1 MRYESD
7 TQQILYRE
15 WCHFPKLTLPYREFS
30 YGEFP
35 MRQSNF
41 RSGATSPYGDFL
53 YKEILYMK
61 NSLYGEVAPLLKLD
75 WRIGNFPMGKF
86 CIRSSL

>member
-1 MRYESD
+1 MPRTRHTRLEKNI
-7 TQQILYRE
+7 ILPGSGAT
-15 WCHFPKLTLPYREFS
+15 FPYREFS

-53 YKEILYMK
+53 YKEILHMK

-86 CIRSSL
+86 CIGSSL